1 MSFLVVIVALTV
13 VVNIISDRICAYSVV
28 GGVVLDGVTA
38 GDGIRWYNIVVIALT
53 MAVDVTSDVVGADNA
68 SSRVIVVG
76 SQ

>member
-38 GDGIRWYNIVVIALT
+38 GDGIRWYNVVVIALT
-53 MAVDVTSDVVGADNA
+53 TAVTLLVMLSVLTTLAVE
-68 SSRVIVVG
+68 SS
-76 SQ
+76 S